1 MPRKLNP
8 AAFNDWIYRIID
20 DYSHR
25 LEVYYGGAGS
35 GKSYGACQ
43 KMLLKALNRPRKVLI
58 IRKVGATLKHSIF
71 QLFLDL
77 LSASGFMAMARIN
90 RSDFQITLANGSQLI
105 FKGLDDPEK
114 IKSITGITDI
124 VIEEATELN
133 EEEFLQLNLRLR
145 PLEPDPQIYIMFN
158 PVSKANWVYGYF
170 YEHPPDDALVVQTTY
185 RDNRFLTDDYKRELE
200 ALQNRNPA
208 YYRIYALGEFATL
221 DRLVYPCVTKR
232 LIAPEECA
240 GARFFCGLDFGY
252 VNDPSAI
259 VWGRYDGYKHRVY
272 IIGEYLGE
280 HMLNDKIAQTIKTLG
295 LSKEIITA
303 DCADQKSI
311 EEIRLLGV
319 PRIRKSNKGADSILH
334 GIQWLNQQEIIV
346 DERCTG
352 VIQEFEN
359 YTWQK
364 DKSTGEYINKP
375 IDAFNHGLDALRYG
389 LEHEIRP
396 WREPEPNPRRHAPT
410 GVTARDVKGGWDV

>member
-43 KMLLKALNRPRKVLI
+43 KMLLKALNRPRKVLV

-77 LSASGFMAMARIN
+77 LSASGFMGMARIN
-90 RSDFQITLANGSQLI
+90 RSDFQITLANGSQFI

-124 VIEEATELN
+124 MIEEATELN

-145 PLEPDPQIYIMFN
+145 PVEADPQIYIMFN

-170 YEHPPDDALVVQTTY
+170 YERPPSDALVIQTTY

-200 ALQNRNPA
+200 ELQNRNPA

-221 DRLVYPCVTKR
+221 DKLVYPCVTKR
-232 LIAPEECA
+232 LIAPEEYA
-240 GARFFCGLDFGY
+240 EARFFCGLDFGY
-252 VNDPSAI
+252 VNDPSALI
-259 VWGRYDGYKHRVY
+259 WGRYDGRAHRVY
-272 IIGEYLGE
+272 ITGEYVGHNL
-280 HMLNDKIAQTIKTLG
+280 LNDQIASAIKSLG
-295 LSKEIITA
+295 LAKEIIIA

-319 PRIRKSNKGADSILH
+319 PRIRKSNKGADSVLH

-352 VIQEFEN
+352 TIQEFEN

-364 DKSTGEYINKP
+364 DRETGEYINKP
-375 IDAFNHGLDALRYG
+375 IDAYNHCLDAMRYG

-396 WREPEPNPRRHAPT
+396 WQDPQPKQRKYPSY
-410 GVTARDVKGGWDV
+410 GVTARDMKGGWDA